1 MNALMCLVPN
11 RNGKHPNICF
21 DHLQRDRA
29 HHGGRYTLGQYPC
42 HGVLGDSQYF
52 CLADE
57 GSLRNEYMCGDVGS
71 NGKESFPFASPFL
84 PPLRENPATIRKGDS
99 INDVHKKFSFH
110 IWN

>member
-1 MNALMCLVPN
+1 MTLASFI
-11 RNGKHPNICF
+11 RNGKYKNICF

-71 NGKESFPFASPFL
+71 NGKESDLLERNLKCTKYQISL
-84 PPLRENPATIRKGDS
+84 E
-99 INDVHKKFSFH
+99 
-110 IWN
+110 

>member
-1 MNALMCLVPN
+1 MKNQFISF
-11 RNGKHPNICF
+11 RNGKYKNICF

-57 GSLRNEYMCGDVGS
+57 GSLRNEYMCADVGS
-71 NGKESFPFASPFL
+71 NGKGSSETSLKLIATRCPAWQFFL
-84 PPLRENPATIRKGDS
+84 LVS
-99 INDVHKKFSFH
+99 IQRPT
-110 IWN
+110 

>member
-1 MNALMCLVPN
+1 MPN
-11 RNGKHPNICF
+11 RNGKHPSICF

-57 GSLRNEYMCGDVGS
+57 GSLRNEYMCGDASS
-71 NGKESFPFASPFL
+71 NGKESIPPSL
-84 PPLRENPATIRKGDS
+84 PPASRISRFEDARS
-99 INDVHKKFSFH
+99 ITFSH
-110 IWN
+110 TK